1 MKVLIENII
10 TKEKNI
16 VDNLEEAIKKL
27 SIRRENLQEDR
38 NIVPFENGIFAV
50 FRYNWYL
57 ITVYET
63 LDNIMLQLKLK
74 PLPIAMTRHWPGEW
88 KLFVLE

>member
-1 MKVLIENII
+1 MKVMIENII
-10 TKEKNI
+10 TEEKII
-16 VDNLEEAIKKL
+16 VDNLEKAIKKL

-50 FRYNWYL
+50 FRYAWYR

-63 LDNIMLQLKLK
+63 LDNIMMNLK
-74 PLPIAMTRHWPGEW
+74 PLPIAMTRHWSGEW
-88 KLFVLE
+88 KPFVME